1 MTQLRALT
9 LGLTVFLLAALPAG
23 AADNEYTREGSY
35 LGIGGVYALE
45 NASENWAGTDD
56 AGGLDFTIGYRMVPQ
71 MSWELGG
78 SWLHDFT
85 FQTGEEIDV
94 GTVTIAVKIHLVE
107 LFDRALLGGR
117 LQPYAIA
124 NGGMMVGTIGGN
136 GKIGGTFGGGLG
148 TEYYVTPNW
157 VINANVQ
164 YYANKGPFDDLQYA
178 GFMLGAMYRF

>member
-9 LGLTVFLLAALPAG
+9 LGLTIILLAALPAG

-35 LGIGGVYALE
+35 LGIGGIFALE
-45 NASENWAGTDD
+45 NASKNWAGSDNT
-56 AGGLDFTIGYRMVPQ
+56 GGLDFTIGYRMVPQ

-78 SWLHDFT
+78 SWLDEFT
-85 FQTGEEIDV
+85 FKTGQKVSV
-94 GTVTIAVKIHLVE
+94 GTVTIAVKLYLVE

-117 LQPYAIA
+117 LQPYVIG
-124 NGGMMVGTIGGN
+124 NGGMMIGSIGGQS
-136 GKIGGTFGGGLG
+136 KIGGAFGGGLG

-157 VINANVQ
+157 AINANVQ
-164 YYANKGPFDDLQYA
+164 YYGNQGAFDDLDYV

>member
-9 LGLTVFLLAALPAG
+9 LVLTIILLAALPAG

-35 LGIGGVYALE
+35 LGIGGIFALE
-45 NASENWAGTDD
+45 NASKNWAGSDNT
-56 AGGLDFTIGYRMVPQ
+56 GGLDFTIGYRMVPQ

-78 SWLHDFT
+78 SWLDEFT
-85 FQTGEEIDV
+85 FRTGEEVAV
-94 GTVTIAVKIHLVE
+94 GTGKIAVKLYLVE

-124 NGGMMVGTIGGN
+124 NAGMMVGSIGGN
-136 GKIGGTFGGGLG
+136 GKIGGAFGGGLG

-157 VINANVQ
+157 AINANVQ
-164 YYANKGPFDDLQYA
+164 YYANKGSFENLQYV